1 MADNNLMPDPNA
13 PTGAGPRESEMV
25 KPGTDYRS
33 VQRPTEMVQPRYIP
47 KSGADE
53 VANDLS
59 AALKG
64 FQHSANDIAEPLYKQ
79 QGQLEGAAAGQGP
92 GFTPKSGLAATTAYG
107 QGYNQAGHVTYVASS
122 QLAVDKALD
131 DAQVANQHNPQG
143 FAAAAQ
149 AISDNTLKNTP
160 AAYQPEMIDRIGTQV
175 QARANKIGEDT
186 LRFHQ
191 DNDEAA
197 YVASRP
203 ARISTAIK
211 TAANLP
217 ADQATAVIQQ
227 EKANDEA
234 MRQALVGSG
243 KWTQA
248 RADAEGQQAG
258 KAFEAGIHQ
267 NWASNTVSNL
277 LQGAR
282 DGDVGISDKGLATFL
297 NDPSHSPE
305 DKQMIAREYEEQ
317 REQFTK
323 QQGQLHA
330 KDVSD
335 LTSILSQQ
343 TGQKGGRGAFGPQI
357 EAQIDEMYK
366 RGWITPGEMRS
377 MHDASA
383 RNASKGIGD
392 DNDVAAVDAAL
403 HGEGPKLD
411 PKDPHVQKA
420 ADTYWKT
427 QLALTGTQSGSD
439 AYVQGATSFINK
451 TNIVPKSVQSDI
463 RVGLMSGNPDAAV
476 KSADLAERLRQA
488 NPQADIYEQDT
499 RLTAL
504 SSLINENVRAGM
516 DAPTAYNMAIKHVDL
531 PPDQEKLRAEQYT
544 TDLKK
549 QNEGNPDAA
558 NNAAL
563 QKSLDEALGTPH
575 WYGGNNSAPAAAPSA
590 TPALQAEFGSM
601 TREFYQETG
610 NLPRAQALAGQQ
622 ILKTWGVTKVNGPSE
637 SKDNGPSELVKW
649 PIPDYQGQAVRS
661 SMADTATAAGFAGDA
676 NTLRLEPM
684 ANTDRS
690 QGRFWQLSQVD
701 PKTGVTEPV
710 LDHSNQPV
718 YVDTRKAN
726 APSASDAKESDA
738 RMKIIEARDQRDK
751 DQQAE
756 RDQAAA
762 DARRDQSAVPSLGK

>member
-13 PTGAGPRESEMV
+13 PTGTGPRESEMV

-53 VANDLS
+53 VANALS

-79 QGQLEGAAAGQGP
+79 QGQLEGAAAGQEP
-92 GFTPKSGLAATTAYG
+92 GFTPKSGLAAITAYG
-107 QGYNQAGHVTYVASS
+107 QGYNQAGHVTYVASA

-197 YVASRP
+197 YIESRP
-203 ARISTAIK
+203 SRIQTAIK
-211 TAANLP
+211 TASNLP

-258 KAFEAGIHQ
+258 KAFELGIHQ

-305 DKQMIAREYEEQ
+305 DKQLIAREYEEQ

-330 KDVSD
+330 KEVSD
-335 LTSILSQQ
+335 LTSILTQEP
-343 TGQKGGRGAFGPQI
+343 GQKEGRGAFGPQV

-383 RNASKGIGD
+383 RNASKGIDD
-392 DNDVAAVDAAL
+392 DNAVAAVDAAL

-476 KSADLAERLRQA
+476 KSAGLAERLRQA

-504 SSLINENVRAGM
+504 SSLINENVHSGM
-516 DAPTAYNMAIKHVDL
+516 DSATAYNMAIKHVDL
-531 PPDQEKLRAEQYT
+531 PPDQEKIRAEQYK

-563 QKSLDEALGTPH
+563 QKSLDAALGTPH
-575 WYGGNNSAPAAAPSA
+575 WYGNSSAPAAAPSA
-590 TPALQAEFGSM
+590 TPAVQAEFGNL

-622 ILKTWGVTKVNGPSE
+622 ILKTWGVSKINGS
-637 SKDNGPSELVKW
+637 SELVKW
-649 PIPDYQGQAVRS
+649 PIPDYQVQAVRS
-661 SMADTATAAGFAGDA
+661 GMATTATAAGFTGDA
-676 NTLRLEPM
+676 NTLRLEPT

-710 LDHSNQPV
+710 LDRSNQPV

-726 APSASDAKESDA
+726 APSASDAQDSTNTEDRIKL
-738 RMKIIEARDQRDK
+738 RDQRVQ